1 MELKIKLLQ
10 FIITLISFYSTIDHP
25 SFLGQIQTI
34 IKMEVVKVRIIGQ
47 ERNSWALCVNGL
59 FQPYSHTRA

>member
-34 IKMEVVKVRIIGQ
+34 IKMEVVKVRIIG
-47 ERNSWALCVNGL
+47 
-59 FQPYSHTRA
+59 